1 MKNAYPSLSVAI
13 NELKDE
19 GYTVDYNLHD
29 DGLESKHHGKIY
41 TANEMKVVKY
51 YRFEGMTNP
60 GDNSILYVIETTDGR
75 KGLLV
80 DSYGAQSSSIPSDL
94 LEKLKIDPASFQ

>member
-1 MKNAYPSLSVAI
+1 MKNSYMSLSVAI
-13 NELKDE
+13 DDLKKN
-19 GYTVDYNLHD
+19 GYDVDYNLHEE
-29 DGLESKHHGKIY
+29 GLQSKHHGKMY
-41 TANEMKVVKY
+41 SANEMNVVKY

-60 GDNSILYVIETTDGR
+60 ADSSILYVIETTDGN

-94 LEKLKIDPASFQ
+94 LEKLKVDPMSFK

>member
-1 MKNAYPSLSVAI
+1 MKNAYPSLSIAI
-13 NELKDE
+13 QDLNAH

-41 TANEMKVVKY
+41 TADEMKVVKY
-51 YRFEGMTNP
+51 YRFEGMSNP
-60 GDNSILYVIETTDGR
+60 SDNSILYVIETTDGK

-80 DSYGAQSSSIPSDL
+80 DSYGAESSSIPSDL
-94 LEKLKIDPASFQ
+94 LEKLKIDPSSFK